1 MASNNWI
8 SLIIISLTL
17 IGVAIGRYPVLRMNR
32 ATIVVV
38 GSALLIIIGAIPLET
53 AYGAIDLNTIV
64 LLFSMMVL
72 NINLRLAGF
81 FGFVVNRITRL
92 ARTPRQLLLL
102 IVLSSGILSALF
114 LNDTIVI
121 MFTPLVVEVTL
132 ALKRNPIPYLMGLAT
147 AANVGS
153 TATIIGNPQNMLIGM
168 SSKISFV
175 AFASYLTPV
184 ALAGLGIVCLIIILI
199 YRSEFQS
206 QSLNPGAELRLRLFK
221 PLLYKSIIALFVM
234 LVAFFAGA
242 PVPVAALGAAS
253 LLLITRRIKP
263 QRVFHELDWA
273 LLVFFSGLFIVTR
286 AIETSGLGSYLFS
299 ATLPLMKQG
308 LWSLTIVSALLSNL
322 ISNVPAVLLFRPM
335 IPMMENPR
343 IAWLV
348 LAMATTLAGNL
359 TLLGSVANLIVA
371 ESARSKGV
379 HLSFIEYLKAGVPI
393 TILTLL
399 IGVLGF
405 MLIS

>member
-1 MASNNWI
+1 
-8 SLIIISLTL
+8 
-17 IGVAIGRYPVLRMNR
+17 
-32 ATIVVV
+32 
-38 GSALLIIIGAIPLET
+38 
-53 AYGAIDLNTIV
+53 
-64 LLFSMMVL
+64 
-72 NINLRLAGF
+72 
-81 FGFVVNRITRL
+81 
-92 ARTPRQLLLL
+92 L
-102 IVLSSGILSALF
+102 IVLASGILSALF

-168 SSKISFV
+168 SSKIPFV
-175 AFASYLTPV
+175 TFAGYLTPV
-184 ALAGLGIVCLIIILI
+184 ALVGLGIVCLVIILI
-199 YRSEFQS
+199 YRSEFQN
-206 QSLNPGAELRLRLFK
+206 QSFNHVAEMRLRLFK

-242 PVPVAALGAAS
+242 PVPIAALGAAS

-286 AIETSGLGSYLFS
+286 TIETSGLGSYLFS
-299 ATLPLMKQG
+299 ATLPLIKQG

-322 ISNVPAVLLFRPM
+322 ISNVPAVLLFRPL

-348 LAMATTLAGNL
+348 LAMATTFAGNL

-371 ESARSKGV
+371 ESAKSKGV
-379 HLSFIEYLKAGVPI
+379 QLSFIEYLKAGVPI

>member
-1 MASNNWI
+1 
-8 SLIIISLTL
+8 
-17 IGVAIGRYPVLRMNR
+17 
-32 ATIVVV
+32 
-38 GSALLIIIGAIPLET
+38 
-53 AYGAIDLNTIV
+53 
-64 LLFSMMVL
+64 
-72 NINLRLAGF
+72 
-81 FGFVVNRITRL
+81 
-92 ARTPRQLLLL
+92 
-102 IVLSSGILSALF
+102 
-114 LNDTIVI
+114 
-121 MFTPLVVEVTL
+121 
-132 ALKRNPIPYLMGLAT
+132 
-147 AANVGS
+147 
-153 TATIIGNPQNMLIGM
+153 
-168 SSKISFV
+168 
-175 AFASYLTPV
+175 
-184 ALAGLGIVCLIIILI
+184 LAGLGIVCLIIILI